1 MLFEFDKN
9 TLTYNKVS
17 TKYILIMSGIVLIIC
32 TIMFFVI
39 KSSLN
44 NIKYISEETKAI
56 IIKESDKENAF
67 SPDKLKAYI
76 LELNIKFPHIV
87 YAQAVIESG
96 HFQSNIFKTNSNLF
110 GMKEATSRPTTNAG
124 SQFDHAFYD
133 NWKKS
138 VDDYAMFQSAY
149 LNSIKTE
156 AEYFEYLRQNY
167 AANPKYVDLIK
178 DIINKQHHLNKQ

>member
-9 TLTYNKVS
+9 TLTYDKVS
-17 TKYILIMSGIVLIIC
+17 TKYILIMSGIVLTIC

-96 HFQSNIFKTNSNLF
+96 HFKSNIFKTNSNLF
-110 GMKEATSRPTTNAG
+110 GMKEATARTYEKTHYEAFKKEWENEDVEMCLVDTFVNEDKDW
-124 SQFDHAFYD
+124 FDLYQKNFA
-133 NWKKS
+133 S
-138 VDDYAMFQSAY
+138 
-149 LNSIKTE
+149 
-156 AEYFEYLRQNY
+156 
-167 AANPKYVDLIK
+167 
-178 DIINKQHHLNKQ
+178 